1 MSTGSMQVSSLSTSV
16 STSLSVPSEALI
28 SSDRPLGKMSVS
40 KRFYRKITRFTISIF
55 SSGRTSDDLSNLS
68 ILDSIFVSCA
78 GRKLRGV
85 HMDRSYRNLR
95 AEDVMISRDHDRE
108 SSPSSLRS
116 LLSPTESRGV
126 MTFVFTPLISFRAS
140 DLGSSVSEWT
150 GNDGQM
156 IAMTL
161 HTKAKLTA

>member
-1 MSTGSMQVSSLSTSV
+1 
-16 STSLSVPSEALI
+16 
-28 SSDRPLGKMSVS
+28 
-40 KRFYRKITRFTISIF
+40 
-55 SSGRTSDDLSNLS
+55 
-68 ILDSIFVSCA
+68 
-78 GRKLRGV
+78 
-85 HMDRSYRNLR
+85 MDRSYRNLR
-95 AEDVMISRDHDRE
+95 AEDVMISCDHDRE

-140 DLGSSVSEWT
+140 DLGSSVSEWM